1 MRAHSKSFAKWNQT
15 YRFSPAVLLECD
27 PRKSRSACEII
38 FCMARAIWKGS
49 ISFGLVNIPIALY
62 PATRREEFKFRLLR
76 KSDLSPVNYKRV
88 AEKDGKEVPWDQIVK
103 GYEYEKGKY
112 GVLKDEDFQ
121 RVDLEATQT
130 VDIQDFV
137 ELDEIDPIFFYKP
150 YYLEPQKGGDK
161 AYALLRDALKDS
173 KKVGIAKVVIK
184 TREYLAGVKPE
195 DGALVLELMH
205 FADELADTEKL
216 HVPKKVEVGKREMNM
231 AKSLIDS
238 MSAKWN
244 PEKYHDEYREALMEV
259 IEEKVEAG
267 GKEIEE
273 KPKPKRQATKV
284 IDLVSVLQQSL
295 EKTGVA
301 KKTERKHRAKH
312 AHHAKKAA

>member
-1 MRAHSKSFAKWNQT
+1 
-15 YRFSPAVLLECD
+15 
-27 PRKSRSACEII
+27 
-38 FCMARAIWKGS
+38 MARAIWKGS

-62 PATRREEFKFRLLR
+62 PPTRREELKFRLLR

-88 AEKDGKEVPWDQIVK
+88 AEKDGKEVDWDQIVK

-112 GVLKDEDFQ
+112 VVLKDKNFQ
-121 RVDLEATQT
+121 RFDLEATQT

-137 ELDEIDPIFFYKP
+137 DHEEIDPMFFYKP

-161 AYALLRDALKDS
+161 AYSLLRNALKDS
-173 KKVGIAKVVIK
+173 GKVGIAKVVIK
-184 TREYLAGVKPE
+184 TRQYLAGVKPE

-205 FADELADTEKL
+205 FADELADPEKL
-216 HVPKKVEVGKREMNM
+216 HLPKKTEVGKREISM

-238 MSAKWN
+238 MSSKWN
-244 PEKYHDEYREALMEV
+244 PEKYKDDYREALMEV

-273 KPKPKRQATKV
+273 KQ
-284 IDLVSVLQQSL
+284 
-295 EKTGVA
+295 
-301 KKTERKHRAKH
+301 RKAPRPR
-312 AHHAKKAA
+312 KA

>member
-1 MRAHSKSFAKWNQT
+1 
-15 YRFSPAVLLECD
+15 
-27 PRKSRSACEII
+27 
-38 FCMARAIWKGS
+38 MARAIWKGS

-62 PATRREEFKFRLLR
+62 PATRREELKFRLLR

-88 AEKDGKEVPWDQIVK
+88 AEKDGKEIAWDQIVK

-112 GVLKDEDFQ
+112 VVLKDEDFQ

-137 ELDEIDPIFFYKP
+137 DQEEIDPMFFYKP

-173 KKVGIAKVVIK
+173 GKVGIAKVVIK
-184 TREYLAGVKPE
+184 TRQHLAGVKPE

-205 FADELADTEKL
+205 FADELADTGKL
-216 HVPKKVEVGKREMNM
+216 HVPKKTEVGKREMNM

-244 PEKYHDEYREALMEV
+244 PEKYKDDYREALMEV

-273 KPKPKRQATKV
+273 KPKKAPKPTKV
-284 IDLVSVLQQSL
+284 IDLVSVLQKSL
-295 EKTGVA
+295 EQTGA
-301 KKTERKHRAKH
+301 KKKATTKSRGRHKQP
-312 AHHAKKAA
+312 AKKAA

>member
-1 MRAHSKSFAKWNQT
+1 
-15 YRFSPAVLLECD
+15 
-27 PRKSRSACEII
+27 
-38 FCMARAIWKGS
+38 MARAIWKGS

-76 KSDLSPVNYKRV
+76 KSDLSPVSYKRV

-112 GVLKDEDFQ
+112 VVLKDEDFE

-137 ELDEIDPIFFYKP
+137 DQEEIDPIFFYKP

-173 KKVGIAKVVIK
+173 NKVGIAKVVIK
-184 TREYLAGVKPE
+184 TRQYLAGVKPE
-195 DGALVLELMH
+195 DGVLVLELMH
-205 FADELADTEKL
+205 FADELADPGKL
-216 HVPKKVEVGKREMNM
+216 RVPKKTEVGKREMNM

-238 MSAKWN
+238 MSSKWN
-244 PEKYHDEYREALMEV
+244 PEKYRDDYREALMEV
-259 IEEKVEAG
+259 IEEKVETG

-273 KPKPKRQATKV
+273 KPKKARKPTKV
-284 IDLVSVLQQSL
+284 IDLVSVLRKSL
-295 EKTGVA
+295 EQTGA
-301 KKTERKHRAKH
+301 KKKATAKSRRKQKQP
-312 AHHAKKAA
+312 AKKVA

>member
-1 MRAHSKSFAKWNQT
+1 
-15 YRFSPAVLLECD
+15 
-27 PRKSRSACEII
+27 
-38 FCMARAIWKGS
+38 MARAIWKGS

-62 PATRREEFKFRLLR
+62 PATRREEFRFRLLR

-88 AEKDGKEVPWDQIVK
+88 AEKDGKEVSWDQIVK

-112 GVLKDEDFQ
+112 VILKDEDFQ

-130 VDIQDFV
+130 VDIKDFV
-137 ELDEIDPIFFYKP
+137 EQEEIDPVFFYKP

-161 AYALLRDALKDS
+161 AYVLLRDALKDS
-173 KKVGIAKVVIK
+173 GKVGIAKVVIK

-195 DGALVLELMH
+195 DEVLVLELMH
-205 FADELADTEKL
+205 FADELADPARL
-216 HVPKKVEVGKREMNM
+216 HVPKKIEVGKREMNM

-238 MSAKWN
+238 MSSKWN
-244 PEKYHDEYREALMEV
+244 PEKYKDDYREALMQV

-273 KPKPKRQATKV
+273 KPKKAPKPTKV
-284 IDLVSVLQQSL
+284 IDLVSVLQKSL
-295 EKTGVA
+295 EQTGT
-301 KKTERKHRAKH
+301 KKKATSKSRRKQKQP
-312 AHHAKKAA
+312 AKKAA

>member
-1 MRAHSKSFAKWNQT
+1 
-15 YRFSPAVLLECD
+15 
-27 PRKSRSACEII
+27 
-38 FCMARAIWKGS
+38 MARAIWKGS

-62 PATRREEFKFRLLR
+62 PATRREELKFRLLR

-103 GYEYEKGKY
+103 GYEYEKGRY
-112 GVLKDEDFQ
+112 VVLKDEDFE

-137 ELDEIDPIFFYKP
+137 DQEEIDPMFFYKP

-173 KKVGIAKVVIK
+173 NKVGIAKVVIK
-184 TREYLAGVKPE
+184 TRQYLAGVKPE

-205 FADELADTEKL
+205 FADELADPQKL
-216 HVPKKVEVGKREMNM
+216 HVPKKLEIGKREMTM

-238 MSAKWN
+238 MSSKWE
-244 PEKYHDEYREALMEV
+244 PQKYKDDYREALMEV

-273 KPKPKRQATKV
+273 KPKKALKPTKV
-284 IDLVSVLQQSL
+284 IDLVSVLKKSL
-295 EKTGVA
+295 EQTGSA
-301 KKTERKHRAKH
+301 KKKTAAGSRGKK
-312 AHHAKKAA
+312 AHSTKKAA

>member
-1 MRAHSKSFAKWNQT
+1 
-15 YRFSPAVLLECD
+15 
-27 PRKSRSACEII
+27 
-38 FCMARAIWKGS
+38 MARAIWKGS

-62 PATRREEFKFRLLR
+62 PATKGEELKFRLLR
-76 KSDLSPVNYKRV
+76 KTDLSPVNYKRV

-112 GVLKDEDFQ
+112 VVLKDEDFQ
-121 RVDLEATQT
+121 RVDVEATQT

-161 AYALLRDALKDS
+161 AYVLLRDALKDTN
-173 KKVGIAKVVIK
+173 KVGIAKVVIK

-205 FADELADTEKL
+205 FADELADMSNL
-216 HVPKKVEVGKREMNM
+216 HIPKKVEVGKREMNM
-231 AKSLIDS
+231 ARSLIDS
-238 MSAKWN
+238 MSSKWN
-244 PEKYHDEYREALMEV
+244 PEKYHDDYHEALMEV

-267 GKEIEE
+267 GKEIEG
-273 KPKPKRQATKV
+273 KPRKASKPTKV
-284 IDLVSVLQQSL
+284 IDLVSVLQKSL
-295 EKTGVA
+295 EETGAKRKT
-301 KKTERKHRAKH
+301 KTRSRGKYKHP
-312 AHHAKKAA
+312 AKKAA

>member
-1 MRAHSKSFAKWNQT
+1 
-15 YRFSPAVLLECD
+15 
-27 PRKSRSACEII
+27 
-38 FCMARAIWKGS
+38 MARAIWKGS

-112 GVLKDEDFQ
+112 VILKDEDFQ

-137 ELDEIDPIFFYKP
+137 EQEEIDPIFFYKP

-173 KKVGIAKVVIK
+173 GKVGIAKVVIK

-195 DGALVLELMH
+195 DGVLVLELMH
-205 FADELADTEKL
+205 FADELADPDKL
-216 HVPKKVEVGKREMNM
+216 HVPKKTEVGKREMNM

-238 MSAKWN
+238 MSSKWN
-244 PEKYHDEYREALMEV
+244 PEKYKDDYREALMEV

-273 KPKPKRQATKV
+273 KPKKAPRPTKV
-284 IDLVSVLQQSL
+284 IDLVSVLQKSL
-295 EKTGVA
+295 DQTGA
-301 KKTERKHRAKH
+301 KKKATTKSRRKQKQP
-312 AHHAKKAA
+312 AKKAA

>member
-1 MRAHSKSFAKWNQT
+1 
-15 YRFSPAVLLECD
+15 
-27 PRKSRSACEII
+27 
-38 FCMARAIWKGS
+38 MARAIWKGS

-88 AEKDGKEVPWDQIVK
+88 AEKDGKEVPWDQIAK

-112 GVLKDEDFQ
+112 VVLKDEDFE

-137 ELDEIDPIFFYKP
+137 DQKEIDPVFFYKP

-173 KKVGIAKVVIK
+173 NKVGIAKVVIK
-184 TREYLAGVKPE
+184 TRQYLAGVKPE

-205 FADELADTEKL
+205 FADELADPGKL
-216 HVPKKVEVGKREMNM
+216 HLPKKTEVGKREINM

-238 MSAKWN
+238 MSSKWN
-244 PEKYHDEYREALMEV
+244 PEKYKDDYREALMEV

-273 KPKPKRQATKV
+273 KPKKAPKPTKV
-284 IDLVSVLQQSL
+284 IDLVSVLQKSL
-295 EKTGVA
+295 EQTGA
-301 KKTERKHRAKH
+301 KKKATAKSRRKQKQP
-312 AHHAKKAA
+312 AKKAA

>member
-1 MRAHSKSFAKWNQT
+1 M
-15 YRFSPAVLLECD
+15 
-27 PRKSRSACEII
+27 SRS
-38 FCMARAIWKGS
+38 IWKGS

-62 PATRREEFKFRLLR
+62 PATRREELKFRLLR
-76 KSDLSPVNYKRV
+76 KTDLSPVNYKRV

-112 GVLKDEDFQ
+112 VVLQDEDFQ
-121 RVDLEATQT
+121 RVDIEATQT

-173 KKVGIAKVVIK
+173 KKVGVAKVVIK

-205 FADELADTEKL
+205 FADELADTSKL
-216 HVPKKVEVGKREMNM
+216 HIPKKVEVGKREMTM

-238 MSAKWN
+238 MSSKWN
-244 PEKYHDEYREALMEV
+244 PEKYKDDYREALMEV

-273 KPKPKRQATKV
+273 KPRKAPKLTKV
-284 IDLVSVLQQSL
+284 IDLVSVLQKSL
-295 EKTGVA
+295 EETGAKRKTKGKSGA
-301 KKTERKHRAKH
+301 KK
-312 AHHAKKAA
+312 AHPAKKAA

>member
-1 MRAHSKSFAKWNQT
+1 
-15 YRFSPAVLLECD
+15 
-27 PRKSRSACEII
+27 
-38 FCMARAIWKGS
+38 MARAIWKGS

-62 PATRREEFKFRLLR
+62 PATRREELKFRLLR
-76 KSDLSPVNYKRV
+76 KGDLSPVNYKRV

-112 GVLKDEDFQ
+112 VVLKDEDFE

-137 ELDEIDPIFFYKP
+137 DQDEIDPMFFYKP

-161 AYALLRDALKDS
+161 AYALLRDALKDTN
-173 KKVGIAKVVIK
+173 KVGVAKVVIK
-184 TREYLAGVKPE
+184 TRQYLAGVKPE

-205 FADELADTEKL
+205 FADELADPEQL
-216 HVPKKVEVGKREMNM
+216 HVPKKLEVGKREMNM
-231 AKSLIDS
+231 AKSLIGS
-238 MSAKWN
+238 MTSKWQ
-244 PEKYHDEYREALMEV
+244 PEKYKDDYRKALMDV

-273 KPKPKRQATKV
+273 KPKKPPKPTKV
-284 IDLVSVLQQSL
+284 IDLVSVLQKSL
-295 EKTGVA
+295 EQTGT
-301 KKTERKHRAKH
+301 K
-312 AHHAKKAA
+312 KKATAESRGKHKQPARKAA